1 MKAAENAGLELL
13 TVDDHAEMARSF
25 FNNPSSEPPPVNL
38 GHLMGTRMPE
48 MVANA
53 GNAIK
58 NGTVSPVLLRFT
70 N

>member
-1 MKAAENAGLELL
+1 
-13 TVDDHAEMARSF
+13 
-25 FNNPSSEPPPVNL
+25 
-38 GHLMGTRMPE
+38 MGTGMPE

-58 NGTVSPVLLRFT
+58 SGTISPVLLRFT